1 MCYGLGVAMGEWG
14 EFNLCRLQLQAIG
27 YVTLGGEQGQRSQHL
42 SSTRVEQERRIL
54 AEGFKQ
60 LGKYGILEIH
70 ISRTW

>member
-1 MCYGLGVAMGEWG
+1 MLRAGGSNGGVG

-27 YVTLGGEQGQRSQHL
+27 YVTLGGEQGSQHL

-60 LGKYGILEIH
+60 IGKYGILEIH
-70 ISRTW
+70 ISRNW

>member
-60 LGKYGILEIH
+60 LGKYGILEMFI
-70 ISRTW
+70 WNLF